1 MNIEPKKK
9 AIIIEDF
16 KLISDIWKFTLEKEG
31 FHVIKV
37 FDHAENIENE
47 ILLDRP
53 DIILMDINLRGE
65 KTGLDLTL
73 SLLER
78 DPSLRIL
85 MLTIHNEPSYIQ
97 KAINAGVS
105 GYLTK
110 NASIIQLKNAIQT
123 ITNGGNY
130 FINDNNGNTSTMSK

>member
-53 DIILMDINLRGE
+53 DII
-65 KTGLDLTL
+65 
-73 SLLER
+73 
-78 DPSLRIL
+78 
-85 MLTIHNEPSYIQ
+85 
-97 KAINAGVS
+97 
-105 GYLTK
+105 
-110 NASIIQLKNAIQT
+110 
-123 ITNGGNY
+123 
-130 FINDNNGNTSTMSK
+130 